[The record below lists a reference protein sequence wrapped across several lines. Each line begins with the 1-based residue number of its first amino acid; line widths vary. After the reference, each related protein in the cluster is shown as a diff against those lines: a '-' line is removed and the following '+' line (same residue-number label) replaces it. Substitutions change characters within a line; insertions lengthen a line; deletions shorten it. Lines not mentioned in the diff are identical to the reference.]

1 MEEPESSE
9 TLAVR
14 FLAVLWAEW
23 RPWGQTTP
31 ASNDLRGG
39 VCGTALS
46 VASCKRPRQNS
57 QDRSL
62 IQPGSAFS
70 MTSTKRCGPSTVS
83 RRRTSS
89 NEARLIACA
98 RTLASDRGCEPIGS
112 HQKNFC
118 FRSDRKSFRSRYV
131 VDPSMVFYIASDAA
145 CGHFGTFVA
154 GIKLRA
160 SAGNPGAVSPRHKRV
175 YARLRRAM
183 ADPGFRCAQPGLR
196 LRRSGLRGASQPV
209 DSPRNIFFPLTA

>member
-1 MEEPESSE
+1 MQKTWLFPACRAARIGRSRNRERCDDRDRGRRPFLRTTRRSNRRQEPIE
-9 TLAVR
+9 AR

-23 RPWGQTTP
+23 RSWAQTTP

-39 VCGTALS
+39 VCGIALP

-70 MTSTKRCGPSTVS
+70 MTSTKRRGPSTVS

-118 FRSDRKSFRSRYV
+118 SSSDRKSFGSRYV

-145 CGHFGTFVA
+145 CGHF
-154 GIKLRA
+154 
-160 SAGNPGAVSPRHKRV
+160 RHPTL
-175 YARLRRAM
+175 A
-183 ADPGFRCAQPGLR
+183 
-196 LRRSGLRGASQPV
+196 
-209 DSPRNIFFPLTA
+209 